1 MGSRSLHR
9 HPTTT
14 DVTSDAPPQT
24 AAWRSQDVGAP
35 VTQLSDHYGAWE
47 RGRPGKGSGGGR
59 FEGMDGGGD
68 RCSKLEEH
76 LCRMKKWWVLAAMW
90 TTRKKGKMPRC
101 PMTWRYVDNI
111 MINNQIHAH
120 VHVTGA
126 SRLPMHRSCI
136 APPLNTI
143 VLVGR
148 RRAVADVLSNNLS

>member
-59 FEGMDGGGD
+59 FEGLDGGGGPVLQAGGTPVPD
-68 RCSKLEEH
+68 EEVMSS
-76 LCRMKKWWVLAAMW
+76 C
-90 TTRKKGKMPRC
+90 C
-101 PMTWRYVDNI
+101 YVND
-111 MINNQIHAH
+111 
-120 VHVTGA
+120 
-126 SRLPMHRSCI
+126 S
-136 APPLNTI
+136 
-143 VLVGR
+143 
-148 RRAVADVLSNNLS
+148 